1 MTEVVYVDMDGVL
14 VDFESGLERIGKK
27 MRKKYKGRED
37 EVPRI
42 FSLMTPMPGAV
53 ESFRAIQNSPDY
65 DAYIL
70 STASWHNSTA
80 WSDKV
85 LWVQKYFGSDDQTVA
100 YKRLILT
107 HHKHLN
113 SGSILIDDRK
123 NNGADRFEG
132 RLIRFG
138 SKKYPDW
145 PAVRSK
151 LGVHLPKS

>member
-1 MTEVVYVDMDGVL
+1 MTEIVYVDMDGVL
-14 VDFESGLERIGKK
+14 VDFQSGLDRIGKK

-42 FSLMTPMPGAV
+42 FSLMDPMPGAV
-53 ESFRAIQNSPDY
+53 ASFRALQGSDHY

-70 STASWHNSTA
+70 STPSWHNSTA
-80 WSDKV
+80 WSDKL
-85 LWVQKYFGSDDQTVA
+85 LWVHKYFGTDDQTVA

-123 NNGADRFEG
+123 KNGADKFDG

-145 PAVRSK
+145 KAIREE
-151 LGVHLPKS
+151 LGVILPKR